1 MCRGEEIPDREIKG
15 FGQKKG
21 MRRVRPAVESDL
33 DQMAAIEAVSIPDGW
48 SRKAFSDALKNDQAL
63 LMVLTQGEAS
73 GDLVLAKERSSGDL
87 ALAKERSSGDFPAGQ
102 EEIVLAYLLCYF
114 AADEGEI
121 VSIACHPDARRQGC
135 AAELLTEFEKK
146 ARDLGLRGIFLEVRK
161 SNVPAICLYERNG
174 FASVGLRPRF
184 YRHPVEDALLLRLD
198 LPEEK
203 EKPC

>member
-1 MCRGEEIPDREIKG
+1 MCRGEEIPDREING

-73 GDLVLAKERSSGDL
+73 GDLV
-87 ALAKERSSGDFPAGQ
+87 LAKERSSGDFPAGQ

>member
-21 MRRVRPAVESDL
+21 MGRVRLAAESDL

-48 SRKAFSDALKNDQAL
+48 SRKAFFDALKNDQAL

-73 GDLVLAKERSSGDL
+73 GDLVS
-87 ALAKERSSGDFPAGQ
+87 AKERSSGDFSAGQ
-102 EEIVLAYLLCYF
+102 EETVLAYLLCYF

-121 VSIACHPDARRQGC
+121 VSIACYPEARRQGC
-135 AAELLTEFEKK
+135 ATELLTEFEKK

>member
-21 MRRVRPAVESDL
+21 MRRVRLAAESDL

-73 GDLVLAKERSSGDL
+73 GDLVLAKERSSGD
-87 ALAKERSSGDFPAGQ
+87 FPAGQ
-102 EEIVLAYLLCYF
+102 EETVLAHLLCYF